1 MDEQQQSVIE
11 YMVTMMIDTMR
22 ESGITQEQI
31 DKFEELLDKK
41 MAEV

>member
-22 ESGITQEQI
+22 EAGITQEQI

-41 MAEV
+41 MAEG

>member
-41 MAEV
+41 MAEG